1 MTDPKIE
8 AAVTEWKRQID
19 KISLE
24 KTGKAAKWTD
34 PEILTNIRNAMGSA
48 LAAADAAAWR
58 EIATAPTDSSEVLVW
73 DGDSVSIAGRM
84 GKYWWSDVGY
94 SIDNA
99 THWQPLPAPPD
110 DDVKA

>member
-1 MTDPKIE
+1 MTDPRIE
-8 AAVTEWKRQID
+8 AAARSIWMDMQDAGKEIAFENASTVNRAIAL
-19 KISLE
+19 SL
-24 KTGKAAKWTD
+24 A
-34 PEILTNIRNAMGSA
+34 RNA

-84 GKYWWSDVGY
+84 GKYWWSDAGY

-99 THWQPLPAPPD
+99 THWQPVPKGPTP
-110 DDVKA
+110 